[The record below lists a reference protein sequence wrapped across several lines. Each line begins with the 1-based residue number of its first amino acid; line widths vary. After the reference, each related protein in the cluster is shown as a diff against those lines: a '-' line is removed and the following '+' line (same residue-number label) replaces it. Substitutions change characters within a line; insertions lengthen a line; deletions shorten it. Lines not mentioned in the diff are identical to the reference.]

1 MTIKIKISVGMI
13 FGFFVYLLNKMVEIV
28 LIKLNIEAV
37 KNAKLVKKIINITM
51 IVNISRI
58 PKFSS
63 KPLIK
68 ISSPAT
74 RKITSIIFKSFLI
87 PY

>member
-1 MTIKIKISVGMI
+1 MI
-13 FGFFVYLLNKMVEIV
+13 FDSFVYFLNKMVEIV

-37 KNAKLVKKIINITM
+37 KNAKLVKKIVNITK

-63 KPLIK
+63 EPLIN
-68 ISSPAT
+68 ISSPAI
-74 RKITSIIFKSFLI
+74 RKIASIIFKSFLI
-87 PY
+87 LY

>member
-1 MTIKIKISVGMI
+1 MAIRIKISDVVVFSI
-13 FGFFVYLLNKMVEIV
+13 FFYFLNKMVEIV

-37 KNAKLVKKIINITM
+37 KNAKLVKKIINVTK
-51 IVNISRI
+51 IVNMSRI

-68 ISSPAT
+68 ISSPAIM
-74 RKITSIIFKSFLI
+74 KIASIIFKSLLI
-87 PY
+87 LY